1 MADLGKI
8 QYRVIPVTRYHV
20 TRYWEGAD
28 GSTGTSEGK
37 GEYDSP
43 DLAHEVA
50 YALCRDEH
58 QRLGLPPGDERI
70 IYPAQ
75 SLGVMSGLA
84 GISHGAV
91 AAMTAARAQGRSA

>member
-20 TRYWEGAD
+20 TPYWKGAEGN
-28 GSTGTSEGK
+28 TGTSEGK

-43 DLAHEVA
+43 ELAHEVA

-58 QRLGLPPGDERI
+58 TRLGLPPGDERI
-70 IYPAQ
+70 IYPVQ
-75 SLGVMSGLA
+75 LSGLSR
-84 GISHGAV
+84 GVS
-91 AAMTAARAQGRSA
+91 AMTAASAQGRPMAA